1 MRVRLA
7 QFILCVA
14 LLFAAN
20 AVAHEGH
27 DHGDDAPQVSAAL
40 PRGTAS
46 SDHFE
51 LVAILR
57 GPSLA
62 IYLDRFATN
71 EPVESAKVEVETPA
85 GPKEAVAE
93 EGVYRLAAPWAEKGG
108 HFDLIVTVT
117 DGDQVEVLPV
127 TIDVPAPQAGA
138 LSIGGGH
145 TWCSAFGVHT
155 WLLLGLVVVV
165 ALALVRRRSRVASLA
180 VLVAAAGAAAPV
192 P

>member
-71 EPVESAKVEVETPA
+71 EPVESAKVEVETPVNLTA
-85 GPKEAVAE
+85 RQRELLEEFEATFSGEDARRHSPKASTFLD
-93 EGVYRLAAPWAEKGG
+93 GVKG
-108 HFDLIVTVT
+108 FWDRMV
-117 DGDQVEVLPV
+117 
-127 TIDVPAPQAGA
+127 
-138 LSIGGGH
+138 S
-145 TWCSAFGVHT
+145 
-155 WLLLGLVVVV
+155 
-165 ALALVRRRSRVASLA
+165 
-180 VLVAAAGAAAPV
+180 
-192 P
+192 